1 MNLFVED
8 LADYLIGEW
17 TRIQNAKGGT
27 QEARFIIESLSP
39 DNTFQ
44 LLATLEEKRLQSS
57 QSSRLECHFK
67 VAKGLWDAW
76 QIHSDESRE
85 SLIRKMQGLSGVD
98 ADGTLRWIDEADRL
112 TWYRNLTKPNDKDTL
127 IVVLI
132 GLGHTS
138 DQGGLADFH
147 LIDESR
153 IWNKMGQSYQ
163 PWLIKLAKR
172 VGLADHNEPD
182 ITRFDNALQELFSI
196 KPRRLLRLAEFFESE
211 LLPAKGNVDSLNE
224 VLARFYQHLPFW
236 GIPPLALSTEQ
247 VKKVKETKGI
257 IKDADSLISH
267 QKLKSKNDQNK
278 AWAKVDKLLKE
289 AEFVLP
295 QTFGTTTA
303 YEDVKDYSATLESFI
318 FSGDANARDRLLHT
332 DMVKLVKR
340 LKTLEKAPKVI
351 RDKNTRLRGSS
362 MEAFLL
368 AIWETVQ
375 QFAKECKDE
384 SETWTDYVTE
394 IRVVAEQFNHDLDTD
409 ADESIGGNELAKA
422 LLQGCLGGLSE
433 LLEEIELRLPV
444 DDEQAVLPPK
454 EWERSIKLICN
465 LEPESY
471 RVSRKRPHLRFKVS
485 LISHQ
490 GEEGTEYS
498 SRYEWAFESTHAE
511 RVRFQCAKAIL
522 DEWKPEKLSLSIL
535 PAFTLGTEEMTA
547 LYFAADEEE
556 ANRLVNNAIGM
567 VKVINLMEGLDRQH
581 PKSLDAE
588 LNEQVRA
595 LAQVYRTW
603 LKTYV
608 EQGYF
613 VATRQYYPQLEP
625 AYEKLATGVLD
636 RSKQGSMELLRRFYK
651 AFLLL
656 DPAVQ
661 PNDPFI
667 RSAVAMGISPAV
679 LELTWARELFLRD
692 HFDEVIAEYVREQ
705 DIKAPKAKQ
714 ALERLLNLVTI
725 QRPLAGLVVDDIPK
739 LSAKVKSFNLLHYLG
754 EQPSG
759 EKSLAVQT
767 LLREDDDNEDDLS
780 EIKHASEDGKIIS
793 NVLKHYQ
800 SLYAFAADGLRIIAV
815 HVENVPLI
823 LSGIDN
829 FLREYLKDKTG
840 TNQPAFFCELMVYST
855 SSSPISVEKK
865 LTLWRDDVVE
875 QFREKGRRLNLSVGH
890 RFAPTRKDIND
901 LLKKEQR
908 LRLYDIAFLFRF
920 LGDDMTGHVEA
931 AEPFELNFNDLG
943 KFPISEYPRPIQ
955 QGDDLKRQSLLS
967 NRRLRIQTWHADLSA
982 RLRHHQGSGAEH
994 LMFGAVNY
1002 APWHEVVETLHQTSQ
1017 WVACVDPFIDKRL
1030 LGKRGNDSQRK
1041 IVGFTSG
1048 LGAYGELN
1056 LSIST
1061 EQDTLTHLTM
1071 LVKNH
1076 LNGLLPFHNGQM
1088 LDATASRIVEEA
1100 EEVIGLSSLRAVV
1113 GQGEKIREVVGFA
1126 AIHRMLAEPRQAV
1139 MTQLL
1144 PLDAFTHW
1152 FIGSDTPLR
1161 PDLLQLSLILREND
1175 IPLVQATVI
1184 ECKLAKQSERHLEK
1198 AVDQIQDGLSH
1209 LTQLFAPHRQDIQRV
1224 YFDRRYWWAQLQ
1236 RALTSRTVVSLS
1248 DDEQKQLNTA
1258 LEKVAEGYYEMAW
1271 QSTIFTFWTD
1281 MPDAQ
1286 PVLNKYALS
1295 PYAIRKP
1302 FQIPDGFML
1311 NHWVMGYKGLLALFE
1326 NVAPKNLVIEGEA
1339 IRISPEMGGS
1349 TMLAADT
1356 YTVEKP
1362 VAEPVNT
1369 VSTPAFPSVEP
1380 PSIIVQPVVIQ
1391 PTAVPA
1397 VERLPIHEEQPVQ
1410 PVPVPEIITPVAEI
1424 KSTQPI
1430 PDPAPISVSVLPSVP
1445 EKLLIG
1451 KNVANGVPVYWHYGH
1466 PGLSN
1471 RHMLLFGSSGSGKTY
1486 GIQCLL
1492 AEMAAQQLHS
1502 AIIDYTDGFLPNQV
1516 EKRFA
1521 EVAKPKNHYVRI
1533 DKLPLSPFRRQ
1544 MQIIDPDMPAF
1555 EESPFDVATRITSI
1569 FTSVFN
1575 MGDQQSATLTR
1586 VLEAGIASGRNFTLD
1601 DMLPMLR
1608 DEGAT
1613 GEGLANKLEPFV
1625 KSQPFRESKESAWDG
1640 MMTSADAL
1648 VNVLQLKGLS
1658 RDIYRIVTEFALW
1671 DLYDHA
1677 CNTGSKNRPIPV
1689 VLDEIQNLNHSS
1701 DSPIDK
1707 MLREGR
1713 KFGLSLMLAT
1723 QTTSNFDQEQR
1734 DRLFQAGHKLFF
1746 KPADTEIKSFAKILS
1761 VTSRNG
1767 TEVEWAERLSKLEKG
1782 QCYSLG
1788 PVLTSTGSLRVMAVL
1803 VSVTALEQRNFGG

>member
-17 TRIQNAKGGT
+17 TRIQNAKTGT
-27 QEARFIIESLSP
+27 REARFIIESLSP

-44 LLATLEEKRLQSS
+44 LLATLEEKRLQAS

-76 QIHSDESRE
+76 QIHSGESRE
-85 SLIRKMQGLSGVD
+85 SLIRKMQDLGGVD

-112 TWYRNLTKPNDKDTL
+112 TWYRNLTKPKDKDTL

-147 LIDESR
+147 LLDESR
-153 IWNKMGQSYQ
+153 IWNQMEQSYH
-163 PWLIKLAKR
+163 PWLIRLAKR
-172 VGLADHNEPD
+172 MGLADHNEPD
-182 ITRFDNALQELFSI
+182 IARFDNALQELFSI

-211 LLPAKGNVDSLNE
+211 LLPAKGNVDSLND
-224 VLARFYQHLPFW
+224 VLTRFYQHLPFW
-236 GIPPLALSTEQ
+236 GIPPLVLSTEQ
-247 VKKVKETKGI
+247 VKKAKETKGI
-257 IKDADSLISH
+257 IKDSDSLISH
-267 QKLKSKNDQNK
+267 QKLKSTNDQNK

-289 AEFVLP
+289 PEFVLP
-295 QTFGTTTA
+295 QTFGTTAA

-318 FSGDANARDRLLHT
+318 FSGDANARERLLHT
-332 DMVKLVKR
+332 DMVTLVKQ
-340 LKTLEKAPKVI
+340 LKTREKAPKVI

-362 MEAFLL
+362 VEAFLL

-384 SETWTDYVTE
+384 SETWIDYVTE
-394 IRVVAEQFNHDLDTD
+394 IRIVAEQFNHDLDTD
-409 ADESIGGNELAKA
+409 ADEGIGGNELAKA
-422 LLQGCLGGLSE
+422 LLQGCLGGLPE

-522 DEWKPEKLSLSIL
+522 DEWKPEKLSPSIL
-535 PAFTLGTEEMTA
+535 PAFTLETEEMTA

-567 VKVINLMEGLDRQH
+567 VKVIDLMEGLDRQH

-595 LAQVYRTW
+595 LAQTYRTW

-636 RSKQGSMELLRRFYK
+636 RSKQGNMELLRRFYK

-667 RSAVAMGISPAV
+667 RSAIAVGISPAV
-679 LELTWARELFLRD
+679 LELTWERELFLRN

-754 EQPSG
+754 ERPSG

-829 FLREYLKDKTG
+829 FLREYLKDKDKTG
-840 TNQPAFFCELMVYST
+840 SNQPAFFCELMVYST

-920 LGDDMTGHVEA
+920 LGEDMTGHVEA
-931 AEPFELNFNDLG
+931 AEPFELNFNDLR
-943 KFPISEYPRPIQ
+943 KFPISEYPKPIQ

-982 RLRHHQGSGAEH
+982 RLRHPQGSGAEH

-1002 APWHEVVETLHQTSQ
+1002 APWHEVVETLHQTAQ

-1030 LGKRGNDSQRK
+1030 LGKRGHDSQRK

-1198 AVDQIQDGLSH
+1198 AVEQVKDGLSH

-1248 DDEQKQLNTA
+1248 DDEQKHLNTA
-1258 LEKVAEGYYEMAW
+1258 LEKVAEGFYEMAW

-1281 MPDAQ
+1281 VPDAQ

-1326 NVAPKNLVIEGEA
+1326 NVAPKNVVIEGEA
-1339 IRISPEMGGS
+1339 IRISPERGGS
-1349 TMLAADT
+1349 AMST
-1356 YTVEKP
+1356 
-1362 VAEPVNT
+1362 AEPVY
-1369 VSTPAFPSVEP
+1369 VA
-1380 PSIIVQPVVIQ
+1380 Q
-1391 PTAVPA
+1391 PA
-1397 VERLPIHEEQPVQ
+1397 VQTVEIPPISEDQPVQ
-1410 PVPVPEIITPVAEI
+1410 PVPIPEIIPVVET
-1424 KSTQPI
+1424 KPVPPI
-1430 PDPAPISVSVLPSVP
+1430 PDPALISVRVLPSVP

-1451 KNVANGVPVYWHYGH
+1451 TNVANGEPVYWHYGH
-1466 PGLSN
+1466 PGLAN
-1471 RHMLLFGSSGSGKTY
+1471 RHLLLFGSSGSGKTY

-1492 AEMAAQQLHS
+1492 AEMAAQHLHS

-1516 EKRFA
+1516 EQRFA
-1521 EVAKPKNHYVRI
+1521 EVAQPQNHYVRI
-1533 DKLPLSPFRRQ
+1533 DKLPLNPFRRQ
-1544 MQIIDPDMPAF
+1544 MQVIDPDMPAM
-1555 EESPFDVATRITSI
+1555 EEGSFDVASRITSI

-1575 MGDQQSATLTR
+1575 MGDQQAATLTR
-1586 VLEAGIASGRNFTLD
+1586 VLDAGISGGGVFTLD
-1601 DMLPMLR
+1601 DLLPMLR
-1608 DEGAT
+1608 NEGIT
-1613 GEGLANKLEPFV
+1613 GETLANKLEPFV
-1625 KSQPFRESKESAWDG
+1625 RSQPFRDSDNTAWDG
-1640 MMTSADAL
+1640 IFGSAGHW

-1658 RDIYRIVTEFALW
+1658 RDTYRIVTEFALW
-1671 DLYDHA
+1671 DLYDYV

-1689 VLDEIQNLNHSS
+1689 VLDEIQNLNHGN

-1767 TEVEWAERLSKLEKG
+1767 SEKEWEERLSKLTKG

-1788 PVLTSTGSLRVMAVL
+1788 PILTTNGTLRTMAVL
-1803 VSVTALEQRNFGG
+1803 VSVTALEQRDFGG